1 MGDIKAMLSKSFFM
15 SESITFLPAMSFGES
30 LSWQMG
36 LLQAPKDQSQK
47 QKSRECD
54 GKVSLIYFPSQEG
67 SSWEPGLATFL
78 MTVDWDEHWAKI
90 ITGQTAINWGKVMS
104 PPALPLSICDKKSEY
119 NHILRATW
127 KNGHQQYTYT
137 FTMISKDLCPL
148 KYILIRSSK
157 QTI

>member
-1 MGDIKAMLSKSFFM
+1 
-15 SESITFLPAMSFGES
+15 
-30 LSWQMG
+30 MG

-90 ITGQTAINWGKVMS
+90 ITGQTAIN
-104 PPALPLSICDKKSEY
+104 
-119 NHILRATW
+119 
-127 KNGHQQYTYT
+127 
-137 FTMISKDLCPL
+137 
-148 KYILIRSSK
+148 
-157 QTI
+157 